1 MPRRDDYAGTIGTL
15 REGGLNQ
22 LRGIAW
28 TLESGGLV
36 PAPGPAARE
45 AATHLISG
53 FDLGM
58 TPNGWNC
65 GTVVWFQGNSRGTR
79 GTGGVELGPEE
90 LGTAPRGFWT
100 RLDDDLKRSVR
111 IDRQKYFPDSQ
122 ENWFCDYHVQV
133 GDASIACVLV
143 RVNFDVGARAMRH
156 AFHLSLEFIR
166 NVWVDPTDNR
176 NGYFRIE
183 S

>member
-1 MPRRDDYAGTIGTL
+1 MPRRDSYSGTVGTL
-15 REGGLNQ
+15 RESGLDQ

-28 TLESGGLV
+28 TLESGGLI

-45 AATHLISG
+45 AATHLIAG
-53 FDLGM
+53 FDIGM
-58 TPNGWNC
+58 TPLGWPC
-65 GTVVWFQGNSRGTR
+65 GTLVWFEGNTKGTKVS
-79 GTGGVELGPEE
+79 GGARLGPEQ
-90 LGTAPRGFWT
+90 LDSGPRGFWP
-100 RLDDDLKRSVR
+100 RLSDELKQSAR
-111 IDRQKYFPDSQ
+111 IDRQKYLPGPKK
-122 ENWFCDYHVQV
+122 NWYCDYHVQI

-143 RVNFDVGARAMRH
+143 RVNFDVGARAMQH
-156 AFHLSLEFIR
+156 AFHLSLEFVK

>member
-1 MPRRDDYAGTIGTL
+1 MRLL
-15 REGGLNQ
+15 REVL
-22 LRGIAW
+22 
-28 TLESGGLV
+28 
-36 PAPGPAARE
+36 PGENRTSWPTDFLLFAQAQ
-45 AATHLISG
+45 S
-53 FDLGM
+53 
-58 TPNGWNC
+58 
-65 GTVVWFQGNSRGTR
+65 VNSPG
-79 GTGGVELGPEE
+79 
-90 LGTAPRGFWT
+90 GFWT
-100 RLDDDLKRSVR
+100 RLDDDLKRSAR

-122 ENWFCDYHVQV
+122 GNWFCDYHVQV

-183 S
+183 SQRGRAATK